1 VFKKILIANRGEI
14 AVRVMR
20 TCRELGIATVA
31 VYSEPDRDAAHVRY
45 ADEAYGLGGHVAAAS
60 YLNVAA
66 LLEVIARCGA
76 DAVHPGY
83 GFLAESAAFAQAV
96 AEQGVVFVGPPAA
109 AIETM
114 GDKISARRA
123 AEAAGVVSV
132 PGTREPLRSA
142 AEVAAFGATHGWPVA
157 VKAAFGGGGRGM
169 KVIRS
174 AAEAEAAVESARR
187 EAVAA
192 FGRAELYVERFL
204 ARPRHIEMQLVA
216 DAFGNVVWLGERD
229 CSVQRRHQKLVEESP
244 APAFSAEVRR
254 AMGEASVRLARGC
267 GYLGVGT
274 VEFLVEDESFY
285 FLEMNTRLQVEHPVT
300 ELVTGL
306 DLVELQLR
314 VASGEPLAFD
324 QGGVATAGHAIEVR
338 LNAEDPSGGRFTPS
352 PGTLTTFVPPSGP
365 GLRIDAG
372 YAAGDTVSPY
382 YDNLIA
388 KIIAWA
394 PDRDRARAR
403 MLRALDETE
412 IGGVATTIPLQWMIL
427 DHPQF
432 ATALHSTNWVD
443 DDLDLS
449 GLDVSAPDPAPPPGG
464 RPLPDLTA
472 EIDGQRFT
480 VKLWTSDP
488 QGLATALGPPPPAP
502 AAKISGWR
510 SRRGVPSVSTWA
522 PHGSPREAS
531 RPSAGQPRRDVAAAP
546 GQVVAPMQGTV
557 VRMLVSVGDSVAAGA
572 DVCVIE
578 AMKMENLVTADVAGR
593 VAEVVAV
600 AGESVESGRLLVVI
614 AE

>member
-20 TCRELGIATVA
+20 TCRELGVATVA

-45 ADEAYGLGGHVAAAS
+45 ADEAYALGGHLAAES
-60 YLNVAA
+60 YLNIVA

-83 GFLAESAAFAQAV
+83 GFLAENAAFAQAV
-96 AEQGVVFVGPPAA
+96 AEQGIVFVGPPAA

-123 AEAAGVVSV
+123 AEAAGVLSV
-132 PGTREPLRSA
+132 PGTREPLSSA
-142 AEVAAFGATHGWPVA
+142 AEVSAFGATHGWPVA

-174 AAEAEAAVESARR
+174 AAEAAAAVESARR
-187 EAVAA
+187 EAVGA

-204 ARPRHIEMQLVA
+204 TRPRHIEMQLVA

-244 APAFSAEVRR
+244 APGFPADVRR

-314 VASGEPLAFD
+314 VAGGEPLGFD
-324 QGGVATAGHAIEVR
+324 QDDVASAGHAIEVR

-352 PGTLTTFVPPSGP
+352 PGTLTTFAPPSGP

-372 YAAGDTVSPY
+372 YAAGDSVSPY

-403 MLRALDETE
+403 MLRALIETE
-412 IGGVATTIPLQWMIL
+412 IGGVVTTIPLQRIIL

-432 ATALHSTNWVD
+432 ATAVHSTNWVD

-449 GLDVSAPDPAPPPGG
+449 GLDVSTPTPAPPAGG
-464 RPLPDLTA
+464 QTLPDLTA

-488 QGLATALGPPPPAP
+488 QGLATALGAPPPAP

-522 PHGSPREAS
+522 PHGLPREES
-531 RPSAGQPRRDVAAAP
+531 QPSAGPPRRNVAAAP
-546 GQVVAPMQGTV
+546 GQVVASIHGTV

-593 VAEVVAV
+593 VAEVMAV
-600 AGESVESGRLLVVI
+600 PGESVEPGRLLVVI